1 MLLGLFTCNRGNCY
15 FYGQNTG
22 NSAMWQYVNMTSTIN
37 AVLIDS
43 HTVYYN
49 FSAWL
54 GGWQGDRDSAQA
66 SLTFYNQTNQTMGST
81 VALGPVT
88 HTDRADITSLLYRE
102 ADGIVP
108 VGW

>member
-1 MLLGLFTCNRGNCY
+1 
-15 FYGQNTG
+15 
-22 NSAMWQYVNMTSTIN
+22 MWQSVNMTSTIN
-37 AVLIDS
+37 AVLIDN